1 MGVLRLFI
9 AVELSS
15 EVRGKLSA
23 AQEKFKTSGA
33 RVKWVRPHQIH
44 VTLKFLG
51 NVDETRVGA
60 IIEAVSAALQP
71 CEPFTVTVAGAG
83 TFPPGRR
90 ARVVW
95 AGVNKGDDKLIKL
108 QHTVEDACEKLGFKA
123 EKRVFRPHFT
133 LGRIKSGT
141 GLRRLLQQMER
152 YRDREFGRLKVRNVL
167 LIRSKLT
174 PEGPHYT
181 ILESFVLQGTGS
193 DSTESV
199 VLGVGRNGEVDNG

>member
-1 MGVLRLFI
+1 MLRLFI

-23 AQEKFKTSGA
+23 AQEKLKTSGA
-33 RVKWVRPHQIH
+33 RVRWVRPHQIH
-44 VTLKFLG
+44 ITLKFLG
-51 NVDETRVGA
+51 NVDETRVGG
-60 IIEAVSAALQP
+60 IIETVSSALQS

-95 AGVNKGDDKLIKL
+95 AGINKGDDKLIEL
-108 QHTVEDACEKLGFKA
+108 QRMVEEACEKLGFNA

-141 GLRRLLQQMER
+141 GLSRLLQQMER
-152 YRDREFGRLKVRNVL
+152 YRTREFGRLKVENVS
-167 LIRSKLT
+167 LIQSKLT
-174 PEGPHYT
+174 PEGPNYT
-181 ILESFVLQGTGS
+181 TLESFVLQGTGS

-199 VLGVGRNGEVDNG
+199 VLGAGRNREVDNG